1 MHAFTHN
8 PMRRRAELQRE
19 LARMNPKSGL
29 RRQLLDLFYT
39 AGTRWT
45 WHTVLGL
52 VLIGLPY
59 ACILCLCGGL
69 AAVLCLP
76 ALAVAGLLDMLE
88 DVLGWFSR
96 LAFNRYRRVL
106 QAHDALSSTGTTD
119 E

>member
-1 MHAFTHN
+1 MHACTHDQTC
-8 PMRRRAELQRE
+8 RRDELQCE
-19 LARMNPKSGL
+19 LERMNPKSGL

-59 ACILCLCGGL
+59 ACILCLCGCL

-76 ALAVAGLLDMLE
+76 ALAVASLLDTFE

-119 E
+119 A